1 VRIVSFPPTIV
12 CALSSPY
19 DPPHYNYDGLDLRSV
34 EYWSGGIQLVG
45 VNSCN
50 LQRIVSLDPAG
61 FSRSLLYHTS
71 NNKQR
76 SPLVRPQFA
85 GRNIQEF
92 WGQLITVK
100 HAAEAAI
107 VVDDE
112 WK

>member
-1 VRIVSFPPTIV
+1 V
-12 CALSSPY
+12 LYSPY
-19 DPPHYNYDGLDLRSV
+19 DPPQYNYDGLDLRSV

-50 LQRIVSLDPAG
+50 LQRIVSLDPRG
-61 FSRSLLYHTS
+61 FSQSLLYHTS

-76 SPLVRPQFA
+76 SPLVRPQFS
-85 GRNIQEF
+85 GRHIQDF
-92 WGQLITVK
+92 WGQLVTVK

-107 VVDDE
+107 AAEIEE